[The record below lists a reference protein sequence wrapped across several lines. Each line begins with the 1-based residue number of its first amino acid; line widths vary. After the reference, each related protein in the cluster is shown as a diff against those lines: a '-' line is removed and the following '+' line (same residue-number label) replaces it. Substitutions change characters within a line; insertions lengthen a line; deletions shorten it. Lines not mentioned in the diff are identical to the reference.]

1 MKNRTGR
8 RAAKKFTQ
16 LQAGFDVTKTP
27 DFQLRQDLVNANAAL
42 KVAEPEE
49 KARSRDEAQRLSLPT
64 PRK

>member
-1 MKNRTGR
+1 MENRTGR

-42 KVAEPEE
+42 EVAEAEE
-49 KARSRDEAQRLSLPT
+49 KARSRL
-64 PRK
+64 

>member
-1 MKNRTGR
+1 MENRTGR

-42 KVAEPEE
+42 EAAEAEE
-49 KARSRDEAQRLSLPT
+49 KARLEE
-64 PRK
+64 KV